1 MNFDIKG
8 VELDDNHYVI
18 KQALYRNKYRVEDSS
33 GKTVLKTKQKLLKM
47 KEEFPFTNSD
57 EDTVFSIKAK
67 NLMDIAGDY
76 ALIDE
81 ETGETFATLEKK
93 FTFFKHDWKVK
104 NSEGQEIARI
114 ESASFGLE
122 VMRSLVGFL
131 NLIPQKY
138 DISRGEDK
146 IGSLNGRF
154 KLRDVYDLKFD
165 EKVSEPL
172 IAAAVAVDAL
182 EHN

>member
-1 MNFDIKG
+1 MDFDIKG
-8 VELDDNHYVI
+8 VELEDNHYVI
-18 KQALYRNKYRVEDSS
+18 KQSLYRNKYRVEDKS
-33 GKTVLKTKQKLLKM
+33 GNTVLKTKQKLFKV
-47 KEEFPFTNSD
+47 KEEFPFTDNND
-57 EDTVFSIKAK
+57 NTVFRIKAQ

-104 NSEGQEIARI
+104 DSEGQEIARI
-114 ESASFGLE
+114 ESQSFGLE
-122 VMRSLVGFL
+122 VLRSFVGIL

-138 DISRGEDK
+138 DISRGEKK

-172 IAAAVAVDAL
+172 IAAAIAVDAL